1 MFTPLVLATL
11 MAAPA
16 QGGGLS
22 LVNIASTYGIL
33 GPVRAGTALL
43 PGDVLC
49 VRFDIDGI
57 TIAKDGKVTYTM
69 QQEVIDKAG
78 ESTFKPDAVNRVDQ
92 APLGGGKLP
101 GYTFVTAGLD
111 LPPGEYTL
119 KMTVTDNAAAANK
132 ATKSFDQKFTV
143 QKADFGIVAVY
154 ASADHQGRLPAATT
168 GVVGGSIFLHFSAV
182 GFEKDKVKKQP
193 DLVFEM
199 VPVENGKPTTD
210 AAAVWEVKDG
220 VDEKDA
226 TYSMRYPVP
235 FTRPGKFAVRLTV
248 TDKLTKKTATVD
260 VPVTV
265 LPADK

>member
-16 QGGGLS
+16 QPGGLS
-22 LVNIASTYGIL
+22 LVNIAPTYGIL
-33 GPVRAGTALL
+33 GPTRPNTSLL

-57 TIAKDGKVTYTM
+57 TIGKDGKVTYTM
-69 QQEVIDKAG
+69 QQEVLDGAG
-78 ESTFKPDAVNRVDQ
+78 KVSVFKPDAVNRVDQ
-92 APLGGGKLP
+92 APLGGGRLP

-111 LPPGEYTL
+111 LKPGDYLL
-119 KMTVTDNAAAANK
+119 KMTVTDNANK
-132 ATKSFDQKFTV
+132 ATKSFEQKFTV
-143 QKADFGIVAVY
+143 QKPDFGIVAVY
-154 ASADHQGRLPAATT
+154 ASSDNQGRLPAPTT

-182 GFEKDKVKKQP
+182 GFQKDATKKQP

-199 VPVENGKPTTD
+199 VPVENGKPTAAT
-210 AAAVWEVKDG
+210 AAVWEVKDG
-220 VDEKDA
+220 VDEKDG
-226 TYSMRYPVP
+226 TYSMRYPMP
-235 FTRPGKFAVRLTV
+235 FTRPGKFAVRLTA
-248 TDKLTKKTATVD
+248 TDKITKKVATLD